1 MPIAMQNTETIT
13 GEFVINIITQFVINI
28 ITQFQVPK
36 MFLNDRGA
44 RFSSAMITDIQID

>member
-13 GEFVINIITQFVINI
+13 GEFVINI